1 MRMPLVSTVITSYN
15 YGRYIREAIESVKKQ
30 SYRPLECIVVDDA
43 SSDDSVAIVQD
54 FLKENPNTE
63 ELSFRLVQMG
73 KNSGQLAAFARGIKE
88 AKGVFLNFLDADD
101 VLFPEF
107 VNTHVQVLL
116 NANVGMSVSEQTIID
131 RNSTFTSL
139 TEDDP
144 CPVYKNFYPL
154 KVIESASFF
163 SEKVL
168 SGQLEDSEPCVYT
181 LIRKNLFGAWL
192 WAPTSN
198 VVFRRDVLAFFDYSK
213 VYEQWRICADGLI
226 FNLVHYVSG
235 SCHINRRLVA
245 YRHHENNNF
254 FQRKSLGCCS
264 VIPKKMRSMCGSS
277 NSTGDSLFLIY
288 LSSLEKMKGSSFEGN
303 YFSRSVLH
311 ILPALSLLF
320 IFTKFPLWFSL
331 LDKTSLITWLKLLF
345 LPFAWWLVRL
355 KKLSLL
361 SFGKL
366 S

>member
-139 TEDDP
+139 TEE
-144 CPVYKNFYPL
+144 
-154 KVIESASFF
+154 ESCATRLSSAERYGSGQWFTEYFF
-163 SEKVL
+163 RSYL
-168 SGQLEDSEPCVYT
+168 SG
-181 LIRKNLFGAWL
+181 
-192 WAPTSN
+192 
-198 VVFRRDVLAFFDYSK
+198 SK
-213 VYEQWRICADGLI
+213 R
-226 FNLVHYVSG
+226 
-235 SCHINRRLVA
+235 
-245 YRHHENNNF
+245 
-254 FQRKSLGCCS
+254 
-264 VIPKKMRSMCGSS
+264 
-277 NSTGDSLFLIY
+277 
-288 LSSLEKMKGSSFEGN
+288 
-303 YFSRSVLH
+303 
-311 ILPALSLLF
+311 
-320 IFTKFPLWFSL
+320 
-331 LDKTSLITWLKLLF
+331 
-345 LPFAWWLVRL
+345 
-355 KKLSLL
+355 
-361 SFGKL
+361 
-366 S
+366 